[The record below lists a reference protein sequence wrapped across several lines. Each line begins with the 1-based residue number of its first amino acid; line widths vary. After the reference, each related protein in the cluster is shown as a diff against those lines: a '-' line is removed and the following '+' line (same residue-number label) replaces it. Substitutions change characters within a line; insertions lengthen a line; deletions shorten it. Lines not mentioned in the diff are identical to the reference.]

1 MCGASGAF
9 WEMSE
14 SVWNQRQSGR
24 VLLLSEGPVGGLVDA
39 FLGAPSSSSLAAR
52 PACVVAAALT
62 AGHSAAAGRMELGR
76 EADGRNH
83 RAFSLSSLSRDC

>member
-9 WEMSE
+9 WEVSE
-14 SVWNQRQSGR
+14 SVWDQRRSGR
-24 VLLLSEGPVGGLVDA
+24 VLLLSEGPVDA

-52 PACVVAAALT
+52 PACVVAAVLT
-62 AGHSAAAGRMELGR
+62 AGHSAAAGGVEPGR

-83 RAFSLSSLSRDC
+83 RAFALSSLSRDC